1 MPLQFNTTQIK
12 DLAITGAKLAGSIS
26 DSKLSTITTA
36 NKVSG
41 SAIQLAGSSGLE
53 DSTGLK
59 ISDLGVTNAMLAG
72 SITNAKLANSAIT
85 IGGASTSLGGAVTS
99 ATILAAGILNN
110 VGAATSA
117 YSLNSQKITNLADPT
132 SDQDAATK
140 KYVDSNSQGL
150 DVKESC
156 LVATTANITL
166 SGTQTIDG
174 VSVAA
179 DKRVLVK
186 DQTNKVENGIYLCKD
201 GAWSRATDFAIGSA
215 EAGAFTFVEQG
226 TSSAD
231 SGFVCTA
238 DAGSDIVG
246 TNNLD
251 FTQFSGAGQVTAGD
265 GIDKLGN
272 TLSAD
277 LLSNGGIVFNS
288 GEMGLDLS
296 GSAIVGSLPDARL
309 ATITTANKVSGS
321 AVQLKASGGLEDST
335 GLQINLDG
343 TTLALGADGI
353 KVNLITN
360 VQIDASAGITDGK
373 LDTISTANKVSGSAV
388 QLAANTALEDN
399 SGLRLKAATA
409 GNGLA
414 LSAAQVMSITADGS
428 SITVSG
434 SGIKVSNT
442 GIATAMLADD
452 AVTLDKIGITARNQV
467 ETISGSATTT
477 INLDNRVTN
486 NNFHNSYGVQ
496 VFKNGQ
502 RMIEDA
508 SGTDNAFYEVSDNG
522 SVTRIIAK
530 GAFDDGDIVNI
541 IYASA

>member
-12 DLAITGAKLAGSIS
+12 DLAITSGKLAGSIP
-26 DSKLSTITTA
+26 DSKLSTIATA

-41 SAIQLAGSSGLE
+41 SAIQLNGTSLE
-53 DSTGLK
+53 DDSGLK
-59 ISDLGVTNAMLAG
+59 IKDLGVTNDMLAG
-72 SITNAKLANSAIT
+72 SIANAKLANSAIT
-85 IGGASTSLGGAVTS
+85 IGGATTSLGGAVTS

-132 SDQDAATK
+132 SAQDAATK
-140 KYVDSNSQGL
+140 AYVDANSQGL

-174 VSVAA
+174 VAVTA

-186 DQTNKVENGIYLCKD
+186 DQSNKVENGIYLCKGD
-201 GAWSRATDFAIGSA
+201 SWTRATDFAAGSA
-215 EAGAFTFVEQG
+215 EAGAFTFVEKG
-226 TSSAD
+226 TVSAD
-231 SGFVCTA
+231 AGFVCTA

-277 LLSNGGIVFNS
+277 LLANGGIRFSS

-296 GSAIVGSLPDARL
+296 GSAIIGSLPDARL
-309 ATITTANKVSGS
+309 ATITSANKVSGS

-360 VQIDASAGITDGK
+360 AQVDADAGITDGK
-373 LDTISTANKVSGSAV
+373 LATIATANKVSGSAV
-388 QLAANTALEDN
+388 QLAANTALED
-399 SGLRLKAATA
+399 STGLRLKAATA
-409 GNGLA
+409 GDGLA
-414 LSAAQVMSITADGS
+414 ISASQVMSVNVDDS
-428 SITVSG
+428 SIEINSDSLRVKG
-434 SGIKVSNT
+434 A

-477 INLDNRVTN
+477 ITLTNRVTN

-508 SGTDNAFYEVSDNG
+508 SGSDNAFYEVSDNG
-522 SVTRIIAK
+522 STTRIIAK